1 MIYVQNI
8 TLIKRKYRMAET
20 VNTSVIAPKAAS
32 QILIS
37 LSGTLEKLGQQIPIM
52 IVSSQMST
60 VL

>member
-1 MIYVQNI
+1 
-8 TLIKRKYRMAET
+8 MAET